1 MRLCDVY
8 IEPKTEQGTMVLDEV
23 EAFLK
28 NSRETVLIIEAVAGS
43 GKSSLMAKMAT
54 LYGDKTHYFIK
65 LSELSRKDDIG
76 LIDELTEYS
85 KRDSAWSE
93 FYQKGNVLFLDGF
106 DEIASKLNYAN
117 LQKDIRSLQ
126 QKKIK
131 LIITTRPN
139 YINNLNSIPIFLYII
154 VNKQVN
160 IIEIESQTQLFEC
173 VFEQLVDDKINIEQY
188 ELHTNIA
195 RRLGYF
201 SATYIVEQLNEIVE
215 CWKVGDME
223 TAVFRYSTLFD
234 KVEIKEEV
242 VHLKNLLKT
251 QSKEQREMWVR
262 CFQELFE
269 DIMKYG
275 IGLEEKPWFEVGI
288 AKDNRR
294 FAHTDYL
301 RKNKIIALCHIHL
314 MKEVYE
320 ERVYNNEYM
329 MVSYLKMISSIHND
343 YLGINRSQLL
353 SCKLEHIKVYG
364 CLIKDCVFFSSCLN
378 VAILNS
384 TIEQTEIG
392 NRNLK
397 NPMKIAR
404 GLYRKVT
411 FDTVT
416 FLGLDCYDE
425 TVFTDVTFL
434 HCIFNSCIGRDIRF
448 IDCKMDQTTYDSFK
462 EYNEEWPGQVQI
474 EVLT

>member
-1 MRLCDVY
+1 M
-8 IEPKTEQGTMVLDEV
+8 
-23 EAFLK
+23 
-28 NSRETVLIIEAVAGS
+28 
-43 GKSSLMAKMAT
+43 
-54 LYGDKTHYFIK
+54 
-65 LSELSRKDDIG
+65 
-76 LIDELTEYS
+76 
-85 KRDSAWSE
+85 
-93 FYQKGNVLFLDGF
+93 
-106 DEIASKLNYAN
+106 
-117 LQKDIRSLQ
+117 
-126 QKKIK
+126 
-131 LIITTRPN
+131 
-139 YINNLNSIPIFLYII
+139 
-154 VNKQVN
+154 
-160 IIEIESQTQLFEC
+160 
-173 VFEQLVDDKINIEQY
+173 
-188 ELHTNIA
+188 HTKIA
-195 RRLGYF
+195 RRLGHFLQVNAKIKFCEEYKEKFLLFVNSTLSQKVVEEDLDKAFESSFIKSISEGKFEKEFYHKSLQDYF

-215 CWKVGDME
+215 CRKVGDME

-242 VHLKNLLKT
+242 VHLKNLLKA

-275 IGLEEKPWFEVGI
+275 IGLEEKPWFKVGI

-301 RKNKIIALCHIHL
+301 RKNKIITLCHTQL

-320 ERVYNNEYM
+320 EKIYNNEYM
-329 MVSYLKMISSIHND
+329 TVSYLKMISSIHND
-343 YLGINRSQLL
+343 SFGISRNQFIWDFFYKQQISIKVLISVVYPGNILEEMLTGHFANAKKINLFGDTFSLNSKKRVTGRFEECEIEGIRIEKTTFHEFYLINMLLESFQLL

-364 CLIKDCVFFSSCLN
+364 CLIKDCAFFSSCLN
-378 VAILNS
+378 VAIINS
-384 TIEQTEIG
+384 TVEQTEMG

-416 FLGLDCYDE
+416 FLGLDCDDE

-434 HCIFNSCIGRDIRF
+434 HCTFNSCIGRDIRF

-462 EYNEEWPGQVQI
+462 EYNEELSGQVQI